1 VATRSAP
8 PPWEEDDA
16 PVPVTPPPATA
27 DAKPRIDAR
36 DDEGWESLVSTL
48 GLHGPTRQFAAHC
61 LLLER
66 APGVIRL
73 QLDPAGEAFRR
84 PQIEQRIAQ
93 VLSERFGEPTRL
105 EIVQADRGGDLLTPA
120 KREARANEDRQR
132 AAEQAIEADPAV
144 RAMREVF
151 GATVK
156 PGSVKP
162 L

>member
-1 VATRSAP
+1 MA
-8 PPWEEDDA
+8 
-16 PVPVTPPPATA
+16 
-27 DAKPRIDAR
+27 
-36 DDEGWESLVSTL
+36 GL
-48 GLHGPTRQFAAHC
+48 GLQGLAKQFAAHC

-66 APGVIRL
+66 APGVVRL

-93 VLSERFGEPTRL
+93 LLSERLGERVRL
-105 EIVQADRGGDLLTPA
+105 EIVEATRPGELLTPA
-120 KREARANEDRQR
+120 KREAIVNEDRQR
-132 AAEQAIEADPAV
+132 AAEQAIESDPAV

-162 L
+162 VR